1 MNPRDAVRALKN
13 SRATTWHIYLPGVDC
28 SMDFGSAL
36 CGWAEYRIEEGI
48 SLNSSLDLLLM
59 RSVTP
64 HDVGVHGCLE
74 CFIQAD
80 VLLAVDAYERARALT
95 AYRLVV
101 GGDGDCGQ
109 CGWRIDKKGA
119 GTHIRVGGLC
129 YACAYAISVDSV
141 ARNLGLQFSEL

>member
-1 MNPRDAVRALKN
+1 MNPMDAVRALKN
-13 SRATTWHIYLPGVDC
+13 SKASTWHIYLPGVDC

-48 SLNSSLDLLLM
+48 SLNSSLDLLWM

-64 HDVGVHGCLE
+64 HDVGVHGCLG

-80 VLLAVDAYERARALT
+80 ILLAGDAYERARALT

-101 GGDGDCGQ
+101 GGDGDCDR
-109 CGWRIDKKGA
+109 CGWRIDTKGA
-119 GTHIRVGGLC
+119 DKHVRVGGLC
-129 YACAYAISVDSV
+129 YSCAYAQSV
-141 ARNLGLQFSEL
+141 AVVADVL

>member
-13 SRATTWHIYLPGVDC
+13 SRATTWHIYLPGVGC

-36 CGWAEYRIEEGI
+36 CGRAEYRIEEGI
-48 SLNSSLDLLLM
+48 SLNSSLDLLWM

-64 HDVGVHGCLE
+64 HDVGVHGCLV

-80 VLLAVDAYERARALT
+80 VLLAGDAYERARALT

-101 GGDGDCGQ
+101 GGDGDCAQ
-109 CGWRIDKKGA
+109 CGWRIDTKGA
-119 GTHIRVGGLC
+119 DKYIRVGGLC
-129 YACAYAISVDSV
+129 YACAYAQSV
-141 ARNLGLQFSEL
+141 AAVADVL